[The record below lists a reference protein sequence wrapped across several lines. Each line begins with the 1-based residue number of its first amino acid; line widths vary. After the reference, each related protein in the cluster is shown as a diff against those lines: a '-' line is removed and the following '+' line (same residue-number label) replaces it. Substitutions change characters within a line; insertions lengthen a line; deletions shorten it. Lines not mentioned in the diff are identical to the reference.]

1 MIRNIDINNEGCG
14 NLDGLKACL
23 DYPTCGYDNSD
34 TLLIAGWILPSDPLN
49 NNIQVIVKVEENN
62 EQHEFN
68 TIPGKIHEHARIY
81 RLRSV
86 AGSQILNFMS

>member
-49 NNIQVIVKVEENN
+49 NK
-62 EQHEFN
+62 
-68 TIPGKIHEHARIY
+68 
-81 RLRSV
+81 L
-86 AGSQILNFMS
+86 L